1 MPTVFFVD
9 TDPGTAEQ
17 WKQSGHNSTYTA
29 CPFTPFSGVAETAK
43 RVKELKPDFVVIA
56 SNLGTTRGSGMRVF
70 MDLGLLD
77 GRRMINKPQGSRT
90 DDRCTPDELR
100 KMLDDSVKLAPL
112 PTSYAP
118 KPAPFP
124 QRIQP
129 LPAAPELK
137 KAIIGPDGWV
147 RCPHTT
153 GGLQCSGAQYVDD
166 DAGERRCGTCF
177 RTFLA
182 VTAQEDTVSTEELR
196 KATAINIY
204 GDVYCPHCNW
214 LNYDIAAGGK
224 PVTASC
230 GGCHRKFLA
239 EPKTASK
246 TA

>member
-1 MPTVFFVD
+1 MHTVFFVD
-9 TDPGTAEQ
+9 TKPKVAEEWQ
-17 WKQSGHNSTYTA
+17 KSSHNSAYPA
-29 CPFTPFSGVAETAK
+29 CPFTPFSEVAETAK
-43 RVKELKPDFVVIA
+43 LVTDLQPDFVVIA
-56 SNLGTTRGSGMRVF
+56 PLLGSQRGMNVFLNLRVRGCTV
-70 MDLGLLD
+70 
-77 GRRMINKPQGSRT
+77 GRFMINAPLGSRT
-90 DDRCTPDELR
+90 DVQCTPDELR
-100 KMLDDSVKLAPL
+100 KMLDGSIRTSPL
-112 PTSYAP
+112 PFRAS

-153 GGLQCSGAQYVDD
+153 GGLQCSGEQYVDD